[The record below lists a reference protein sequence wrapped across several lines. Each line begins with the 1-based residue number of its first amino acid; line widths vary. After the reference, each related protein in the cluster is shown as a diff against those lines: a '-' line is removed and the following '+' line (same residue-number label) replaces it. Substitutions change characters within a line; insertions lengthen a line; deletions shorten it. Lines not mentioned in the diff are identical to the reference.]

1 MTVDTSKSIPS
12 HKQYGLE
19 PGARTPQESAQMKAT
34 NAANEQN
41 ANNQKAGYKKR
52 TKYKGGRG
60 DQPAPGT
67 IIVPQPSTAADPA
80 GPVDAN
86 ANTQKGTGTLTK
98 SDANAE
104 FDNNVGKGGGRKKNK
119 STSQFGCSKRRGGK
133 KRLYKKKRTTR
144 KRKSLKRKRKNTRKK
159 RKSKKH

>member
-19 PGARTPQESAQMKAT
+19 PGARTPQESAQMRTT

-52 TKYKGGRG
+52 KNYKGGRG

-67 IIVPQPSTAADPA
+67 IIVPQPTTAADPA

-86 ANTQKGTGTLTK
+86 ANTKQGTGTLTK

-104 FDNNVGKGGGRKKNK
+104 FDNKVGKGGGRRKNK
-119 STSQFGCSKRRGGK
+119 NTIQTGCSKRRGGK
-133 KRLYKKKRTTR
+133 KRVYKKRTTK
-144 KRKSLKRKRKNTRKK
+144 KRRSLKRQRKNTRKR